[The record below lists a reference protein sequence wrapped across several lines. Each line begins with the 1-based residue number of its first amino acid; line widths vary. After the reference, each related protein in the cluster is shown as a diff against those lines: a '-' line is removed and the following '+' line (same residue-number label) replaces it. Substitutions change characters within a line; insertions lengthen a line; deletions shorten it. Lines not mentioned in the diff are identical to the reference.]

1 MPIVNIKI
9 VAGRTVE
16 QKRALVKNVT
26 AAISASIGVPKSA
39 VWISIED
46 LAPENLG
53 QAGVLRCDK

>member
-26 AAISASIGVPKSA
+26 AAISASIGVPESA

>member
-26 AAISASIGVPKSA
+26 AAISESIGVPESA

-53 QAGVLRCDK
+53 QAGMLRCDK